1 MRRIWPSIMAT
12 RTGCSRSRLHADPMI
27 PVLGKSRGGL
37 EMENHAAGVVAN
49 CLRAALYQEPR
60 ANSKVLTVITALT
73 RVSVNMDE
81 PTDAF
86 YKVST
91 SNGTQGYC
99 MKKFIAVRR

>member
-1 MRRIWPSIMAT
+1 
-12 RTGCSRSRLHADPMI
+12 
-27 PVLGKSRGGL
+27 
-37 EMENHAAGVVAN
+37 MENHAAGVVTN

-60 ANSKVLTVITALT
+60 ANSKVITALT

>member
-1 MRRIWPSIMAT
+1 MPIRDNDLLVYFGR
-12 RTGCSRSRLHADPMI
+12 
-27 PVLGKSRGGL
+27 
-37 EMENHAAGVVAN
+37 
-49 CLRAALYQEPR
+49 YQEPR

-81 PTDAF
+81 STDAF

>member
-1 MRRIWPSIMAT
+1 
-12 RTGCSRSRLHADPMI
+12 
-27 PVLGKSRGGL
+27 
-37 EMENHAAGVVAN
+37 MENHAAGVVTN

-81 PTDAF
+81 STDAF

-99 MKKFIAVRR
+99 MKKFIAVRW

>member
-1 MRRIWPSIMAT
+1 
-12 RTGCSRSRLHADPMI
+12 
-27 PVLGKSRGGL
+27 
-37 EMENHAAGVVAN
+37 MENHAAGVVTN
-49 CLRAALYQEPR
+49 CLPR

>member
-1 MRRIWPSIMAT
+1 
-12 RTGCSRSRLHADPMI
+12 
-27 PVLGKSRGGL
+27 
-37 EMENHAAGVVAN
+37 MENHAAGVVTN

-60 ANSKVLTVITALT
+60 ANSKGLTVITALT

-99 MKKFIAVRR
+99 MKKFIADRR

>member
-1 MRRIWPSIMAT
+1 
-12 RTGCSRSRLHADPMI
+12 
-27 PVLGKSRGGL
+27 
-37 EMENHAAGVVAN
+37 MENHAAGVVTN

-91 SNGTQGYC
+91 SNGTQGVLHEEVHRSPP
-99 MKKFIAVRR
+99 VRRLLWRFPKAS

>member
-1 MRRIWPSIMAT
+1 
-12 RTGCSRSRLHADPMI
+12 
-27 PVLGKSRGGL
+27 
-37 EMENHAAGVVAN
+37 MENHAADVVTN
-49 CLRAALYQEPR
+49 CLRAALYQEP
-60 ANSKVLTVITALT
+60 ALT